1 MQSGHGDQ
9 KGLRPCS
16 VGTIWSFWIKNI
28 KKRNEIT
35 GVEYSATGRGCR
47 SEENTWSETLHVEGF
62 PGLQTAQISETTT
75 ICLTL

>member
-35 GVEYSATGRGCR
+35 GVEYNARGRGCR
-47 SEENTWSETLHVEGF
+47 REENK
-62 PGLQTAQISETTT
+62 
-75 ICLTL
+75 